1 MHMPCLR
8 TTPHTHM
15 PCLRTTRRT
24 PLRAHTHTPRSLY
37 NNIKAPSQL
46 QPMAT
51 YYLFKDG
58 IQPKWEDPKNAHG
71 GSWNCL
77 APRTPNSKGVLDA
90 WWLHAV
96 RRVCFCVFLWFWGGG
111 GALGVAGAG
120 VSLRAAAAAAA
131 SPAVAAER
139 GPPPRTCAAAS
150 RATPRRAA
158 ATTHAPP
165 PRTANR
171 CWRASASS
179 LTRATRCAA

>member
-1 MHMPCLR
+1 
-8 TTPHTHM
+8 M

-111 GALGVAGAG
+111 GRFGFGARVDVLGRRPQRLRRRLWPPREGRHHAPAPPLRAPRHAAPPPPHTHRRHALQTGAG
-120 VSLRAAAAAAA
+120 VH
-131 SPAVAAER
+131 
-139 GPPPRTCAAAS
+139 
-150 RATPRRAA
+150 RRAV
-158 ATTHAPP
+158 
-165 PRTANR
+165 
-171 CWRASASS
+171 
-179 LTRATRCAA
+179 